1 MLFVAVCT
9 DKPGALDR
17 RLAVRPRHLEWIA
30 AQGAKLKMAGPMMDA
45 EGRTVG
51 SIVLWEGE
59 SREAVETL
67 AAQDPYM
74 QAGIFES
81 VILRPFRIVMQDGR
95 QVGA

>member
-9 DKPGALDR
+9 DKPGALTR
-17 RLAVRPRHLEWIA
+17 RLEVRPKHLEWIA
-30 AQGAKLKMAGPMMDA
+30 AQGATLRMGGPMMDP

-51 SIVLWEGE
+51 SLFLWEGD
-59 SREAVETL
+59 SREAVEAL
-67 AAQDPYM
+67 AAGDPYM

-81 VILRPFRIVMQDGR
+81 VILRPFRVVMQDGK

>member
-9 DKPGALDR
+9 DKPGALER
-17 RLAVRPRHLEWIA
+17 RLAVRPKHLEWIA
-30 AQGAKLKMAGPMMDA
+30 AQGARLRLGGPMMDA
-45 EGRTVG
+45 EGKTVG
-51 SIVLWEGE
+51 SLFLWEGD
-59 SREAVETL
+59 SRDEVEAL

-81 VILRPFRIVMQDGR
+81 VVLRPFRIVMQDGR